1 MARTKYTPRRT
12 YAHADRTDS
21 RLLRRGMATCAML
34 VMRIGEV
41 MSYQSQAP
49 RSAELAEY
57 EAKVAA
63 EGEMFRKL
71 HRRAVLVSRT
81 LNSLYHLHG
90 PDDQPQGSAVGEL
103 FRNLHRHADDQPQG
117 PAVGKLF
124 RKFHRR
130 AMLITRILHS
140 LYRLADQPQGPAG
153 EGEAEVKEE
162 AKSEAPRRQ
171 DDADVESDENSDIDD
186 GSDGDSDRECNGMSS
201 HALTEVTNF
210 HMFFMIP
217 SGEAG
222 IGEASI
228 SERGIS

>member
-12 YAHADRTDS
+12 YADSVCADS
-21 RLLRRGMATCAML
+21 RRLRRGMAACAML
-34 VMRIGEV
+34 VMMIGEV
-41 MSYQSQAP
+41 MFYQSQAP
-49 RSAELAEY
+49 RSAELVEY

-81 LNSLYHLHG
+81 LNSLYHMHG
-90 PDDQPQGSAVGEL
+90 PGQPQGSAVGEM
-103 FRNLHRHADDQPQG
+103 FRNLHWHADDQPQG

-124 RKFHRR
+124 RKIHRR
-130 AMLITRILHS
+130 ANRRVMLVMGILNS

-171 DDADVESDENSDIDD
+171 DDADVEGDENSDIDD
-186 GSDGDSDRECNGMSS
+186 GSDGDSAATGSVMERP
-201 HALTEVTNF
+201 
-210 HMFFMIP
+210 HML
-217 SGEAG
+217 
-222 IGEASI
+222 
-228 SERGIS
+228 